1 MKIRTAGAEEMLRL
15 WGYRTVRDAPP
26 TARFF
31 YENIA
36 AGNAVF
42 WTVDRDGDLI
52 GELYAFQKLESDL
65 DFADGSTTAYLCA
78 FRVREDRRG
87 QGFGSALMRMALA
100 DLKARGFRRAT
111 IGVGMDEASNRAM
124 YRHMGFETEIKACF
138 ADPCAVDE
146 QMRPKPDEG
155 FLLLSKAL

>member
-1 MKIRTAGAEEMLRL
+1 MRVKKSGGKESLEK
-15 WGYRTVRDAPP
+15 APP

-31 YENIA
+31 YRNIET
-36 AGNAVF
+36 GNAVF
-42 WTVDRDGDLI
+42 WALEDAGRI
-52 GELYAFQKLESDL
+52 AGELYVFRELEDR

-78 FRVREDRRG
+78 FRVRADCRG
-87 QGFGSALMRMALA
+87 QGFGSALMHTALA
-100 DLKARGFRRAT
+100 DLKSKGFRSAT

-124 YRHMGFETEIKACF
+124 YRHMGFETEVKACF